1 MIPKVVIVG
10 RPNVGKSS
18 LLNMLAGRMVSI
30 VDSMAGVTRDRIAT
44 YAELPNPDAPTE
56 PGLCVELID
65 TGGHGIKDSQ
75 NLTLDVEK
83 QIALG
88 IAEADVI
95 LFLID
100 AHDGVVPLDQDV
112 AKLLRQAGAAP
123 APSPS
128 EGEGGGEG
136 GKKRSKKKT
145 KRAGGKKSASPLT
158 PTLSPEGRGR
168 QGSHGAPVVLIPN
181 KVDDEKFESTAQ
193 EASRLGFGAPLM
205 ISATTKHNR
214 TRFLLTLRDRII
226 AAAGAKA
233 LAMGDP
239 RPLLEERPDP
249 GVLVAIVGKR
259 NAGKSTLVNAL
270 AGANRVIVS
279 EVEGTTRDSIDVRFE
294 MGKDVFT
301 AIDTAGVRKRKSVK
315 EDIEFYS
322 LHRALRSI
330 RRADVV
336 LFVVDATVPISQ
348 VDESLSTEIQR
359 HFKPALIVVNKWDL
373 VEKEHDQEEYMK
385 YLEKHLKGFSYAP
398 IAFMSA
404 KDGKGM
410 RELMQTA
417 LSLHEQAAKR
427 VPTAELNRV
436 LEEVLKAKPPSN
448 KLGRRPRVY
457 YVTQLD
463 VKPPTIGLF
472 VNDLTLFDAGYQRY
486 LMNRFRESLPFEEV
500 PMKLVIRGK
509 DAMKKEEV

>member
-18 LLNMLAGRMVSI
+18 LLNMLAGRKVSI

-44 YAELPNPDAPTE
+44 YAEIVDPDAPMD
-56 PGLCVELID
+56 PPLCIELID
-65 TGGHGIKDSQ
+65 TGGHGIVDSQ

-95 LFLID
+95 LFLVD
-100 AHDGVVPLDQDV
+100 AQTGVVPLDQEV

-123 APSPS
+123 APTPS
-128 EGEGGGEG
+128 EEEGTTKG
-136 GKKRSKKKT
+136 GKPKGK
-145 KRAGGKKSASPLT
+145 KKSAST
-158 PTLSPEGRGR
+158 KGTKGKSKTASSKGT
-168 QGSHGAPVVLIPN
+168 PVVLIAN
-181 KVDDEKFESTAQ
+181 KVDDDKFEPIAQ
-193 EASRLGFGAPLM
+193 EASRLGYGPPLM
-205 ISATTKHNR
+205 ISATTRHNR
-214 TRFLLTLRDRII
+214 THFLSTLRQRII

-239 RPLLEERPDP
+239 RPLLEALPDP
-249 GVLVAIVGKR
+249 GVLIAIVGKR

-270 AGANRVIVS
+270 AGSNRVIVS
-279 EVEGTTRDSIDVRFE
+279 EVEGTTRDSVDVRFE

-336 LFVVDATVPISQ
+336 LFMVDATLPISQ

-359 HFKPALIVVNKWDL
+359 HFKPAMVVVNKWDL
-373 VEKEHDQEEYMK
+373 VEKEHDQEEYLK

-398 IAFMSA
+398 VAFMSA
-404 KDGKGM
+404 IDGKGM

-417 LSLHEQAAKR
+417 LSLHKQAATR
-427 VPTAELNRV
+427 VGTGELNRV

-448 KLGRRPRVY
+448 KLGRRPKVY

-486 LMNRFRESLPFEEV
+486 LMNRFRETLPFEEV

-509 DAMKKEEV
+509 DAMGAEAGEH